1 LKTHFDIC
9 DISSRC
15 AEGMNLPVII
25 ALNKIDLLESQKF
38 PNDVEK
44 QQNHIQFITNELR
57 EYIWYLFVI
66 LD

>member
-1 LKTHFDIC
+1 
-9 DISSRC
+9 
-15 AEGMNLPVII
+15 MNLPVII